1 MNSSDSSV
9 VLIWVLHLAEGS
21 GLRLR
26 HSFGLLGHG
35 TLAVSAVP
43 GRSTLPERG
52 DGVSGAHDIAQLF
65 DGVVDHFFS
74 LLSAVL
80 VEASVSSSAESF
92 A

>member
-21 GLRLR
+21 GLGLR

-52 DGVSGAHDIAQLF
+52 DGVSG
-65 DGVVDHFFS
+65 
-74 LLSAVL
+74 
-80 VEASVSSSAESF
+80 
-92 A
+92 